1 MQPYRIKTI
10 SEYHSVLGISKP
22 EHPLMS
28 VISLDGFT
36 PPAGYERISVVFD
49 FYVISVKRSLEGAI
63 KYHYGQQSYDFD
75 EGILFCIAPNQVF
88 SFETE
93 NNFKSEGW
101 MLLIHPDFIW
111 HTSLAKT
118 IRQYGFF
125 NYASNEAL
133 FLSDKEEKMI
143 AGIVGLIEQEYH
155 ANIDKFTQGL
165 IIAQI
170 ELLLQYTDRFY
181 NRQFLTRTISSN
193 QLLERVENLLNEYF
207 DSEDLTTRGL
217 PTVQLVA
224 DALAVSPTYLS
235 ALLKTLTGQST
246 QEHIHEKLI
255 KRAKEKLSLT
265 ELSVSE
271 IAYQLGFEYPQ
282 SFSKLFKNKTD
293 QTPLGFRASFN

>member
-10 SEYHSVLGISKP
+10 SEYHKVLGISKP
-22 EHPLMS
+22 EHPLVS
-28 VISLDGFT
+28 VISLEGFT
-36 PPAGYERISVVFD
+36 PPSGNQRISVVFD
-49 FYVISVKRSLEGAI
+49 FYVISVKRNLEGGI
-63 KYHYGQQSYDFD
+63 KYNYGQQSYDFD

-93 NNFKSEGW
+93 NDYKSEGW

-125 NYASNEAL
+125 DYALNEAL

-165 IIAQI
+165 VIAQI
-170 ELLLQYTDRFY
+170 EVLLKYTDRFY
-181 NRQFLTRTISSN
+181 NRQFLTRRISSN
-193 QLLERVENLLNEYF
+193 QLLERVERLLNEYF
-207 DSEDLTTRGL
+207 DSKDLTAKGL
-217 PTVQLVA
+217 PTVQSVA

-235 ALLKTLTGQST
+235 TLLKALTGQST

-255 KRAKEKLSLT
+255 KKAKEKLSLT

-293 QTPLGFRASFN
+293 QTPLAFRASFN

>member
-10 SEYHSVLGISKP
+10 SEYHKILGISKP
-22 EHPLMS
+22 EHPLVS
-28 VISLDGFT
+28 VINLEGFT
-36 PPAGYERISVVFD
+36 PPAGNESVRVVFD
-49 FYVISVKRSLEGAI
+49 FYVISVKRNLEGGI
-63 KYHYGQQSYDFD
+63 KYHYGQQRYDFD
-75 EGILFCIAPNQVF
+75 EGILFCIAPDQVF
-88 SFETE
+88 SFETDD
-93 NNFKSEGW
+93 NFKSEGW

-125 NYASNEAL
+125 DYASNEAL

-143 AGIVGLIEQEYH
+143 AGIVGLIEHEYH
-155 ANIDKFTQGL
+155 ANIDKYTQGL

-207 DSEDLTTRGL
+207 DIEDLTTKGL
-217 PTVQLVA
+217 PTVQSVA

-255 KRAKEKLSLT
+255 KKAKEKLSLT